1 MVAQEES
8 GMNWYCV
15 HSALRSVEADWLIVP
30 VMEEGPTS
38 AAQEFDELSGGLIS
52 RLRESG
58 DVKGKLAEL
67 VPLLAG
73 PYGSAKRVLLVGLG
87 KAEELDRRSLYRAGF
102 AAGKHVASR
111 KHQRIALAIPELPGP
126 LNWQDAVLGLGTGLY
141 AAYRGPGIRQSQP
154 SRQPPEETLLV
165 APSSA
170 PLDLV
175 TGTARRAEIEG
186 QAIHL
191 ARDLVNE
198 PPCDLYP
205 ETFARRAELV
215 GQSAGVECI
224 IWDEKQLVAER
235 MGCLLGVAQGSARP
249 PRVVILRYRH
259 GGDKPTLALL
269 GKGVTFDS
277 GGLSLK
283 TNEQMQ
289 DMKGD
294 MAGAAAVLAAVR
306 AIAELRLPVN
316 VLGLLALVEN
326 MPSGNALKL
335 GDVLRARN
343 GKTVEVLNT
352 DAEGRLILADI
363 LCYAVEQGSAYLLDL
378 ATLTGACMV
387 ALGTEVAG
395 LMANNEP
402 WAERVRQAAVCA
414 GEQVWPLPMFR
425 EYADLLRSQV
435 ADVKNVGG
443 RYAGAITAAKFLEH
457 FVGNK
462 PWVHL
467 DIAGPAWASE
477 DGPTRDAGGTG
488 FGVRTIVELAH
499 RYAQEA

>member
-1 MVAQEES
+1 MKWSSVQSQLHSIES
-8 GMNWYCV
+8 
-15 HSALRSVEADWLIVP
+15 DWLIVP
-30 VMEEGPTS
+30 VLEDGVTGP
-38 AAQEFDELSGGLIS
+38 AQELDQITQGLIT

-58 DVKGKLAEL
+58 DWRAKSAEL
-67 VPLLAG
+67 LPLVTG
-73 PYGSAKRVLLVGLG
+73 PYGLAKRVLLVGVG
-87 KAEELDRRSLYRAGF
+87 KAEEMDRRVLYRAGF
-102 AAGKHVASR
+102 AAGKHVAAR
-111 KHQRIALAIPELPGP
+111 KQQRVAVALPEPAP
-126 LNWQDAVLGLGTGLY
+126 RMSWSDVVLGMGTGLY
-141 AAYRGPGIRQSQP
+141 AAYRSPGIRQSQP
-154 SRQPPEETLLV
+154 DRYPPDETLLV
-165 APSSA
+165 APPQA
-170 PLDLV
+170 PLDV
-175 TGTARRAEIEG
+175 VQSATRRAQAEG
-186 QAIHL
+186 RAIQL
-191 ARDLVNE
+191 ARELVNE

-215 GQSAGVECI
+215 SQSVGVECTV
-224 IWDEKQLVAER
+224 WDEKQLVAER
-235 MGCLLGVAQGSARP
+235 MGCLLGVAQGSFRQ
-249 PRVVILRYRH
+249 PRVVVLRYRQ

-294 MAGAAAVLAAVR
+294 MAGAAAVLAAVQ

-316 VLGLLALVEN
+316 ILGLMALVEN

-335 GDVLRARN
+335 GDVLKARN
-343 GKTVEVLNT
+343 GKTVEILNT

-363 LCYAVEQGSAYLLDL
+363 LCYAVEQNAAHLVDL

-395 LMANNEP
+395 LMSNNEQ
-402 WAERVRQAAVCA
+402 WAERVRQAAVSA

-425 EYADLLRSQV
+425 EYADLLRSHV
-435 ADVKNVGG
+435 ADIKNIGG

-457 FVGNK
+457 FVADK

-467 DIAGPAWASE
+467 DIAGPAWAGD
-477 DGPTRDAGGTG
+477 DGPTRDTGGTG
-488 FGVRTIVELAH
+488 FGVRTLVELAH
-499 RYAQEA
+499 RYAQEN

>member
-1 MVAQEES
+1 MRWTCVS
-8 GMNWYCV
+8 G
-15 HSALRSVEADWLIVP
+15 SLRPIEADWLIVP
-30 VMEEGPTS
+30 VLEDATGS
-38 AAQEFDELSGGLIS
+38 AAQEFNELANGLLT

-58 DVKGKLAEL
+58 DARGKLAET
-67 VPLLAG
+67 VPLFAG
-73 PYGSAKRVLLVGLG
+73 PYGSAKRVLLLGLG

-102 AAGKHVASR
+102 AAGKYVSSR
-111 KHQRIALAIPELPGP
+111 KHHRIALAIPEPVGQLT
-126 LNWQDAVLGLGTGLY
+126 WADMILGLGTGLY
-141 AAYRGPGIRQSQP
+141 AAYRGPGIRQTQP
-154 SRQPPEETLLV
+154 DRHPPEETWLIVSSQAPGEV
-165 APSSA
+165 A
-170 PLDLV
+170 
-175 TGTARRAEIEG
+175 TATLRRVEIEG
-186 QAIHL
+186 RAIQL

-215 GQSAGVECI
+215 CQSAGIECT
-224 IWDEKQLVAER
+224 IWDEKQLLAER

-249 PRVVILRYRH
+249 PRVVILRYRN

-294 MAGAAAVLAAVR
+294 MAGAAAVLAAVQ

-326 MPSGNALKL
+326 MPSGQALKL

-343 GKTVEVLNT
+343 GKTVEILNT

-363 LCYAVEQGSAYLLDL
+363 LCYAVEQNAEHLLDL

-395 LMANNEP
+395 LMSNNET
-402 WAERVRQAAVCA
+402 WAQRVRESATRA
-414 GEQVWPLPMFR
+414 GEQVWPLPMFK
-425 EYADLLRSQV
+425 EYAELLRSHV

-457 FVGNK
+457 FVADK
-462 PWVHL
+462 PWAHL
-467 DIAGPAWASE
+467 DIAGPAWASD

-488 FGVRTIVELAH
+488 FGVRTLVELAH
-499 RYAQEA
+499 RYPPQS

>member
-1 MVAQEES
+1 MH
-8 GMNWYCV
+8 WTCV
-15 HSALRSVEADWLIVP
+15 TGSLRPIEADWLIVP
-30 VMEEGPTS
+30 VLENGLTS
-38 AAQEFDELSGGLIS
+38 AAQEINEITGGLVT

-58 DVKGKLAEL
+58 DLRGKLAEILPL
-67 VPLLAG
+67 VAG
-73 PYGSAKRVLLVGLG
+73 PYASANRLLLLGLG
-87 KAEELDRRSLYRAGF
+87 KGEEVDRRSLYRAGF
-102 AAGKHVASR
+102 AAGKFVASR
-111 KHQRIALAIPELPGP
+111 KHARIALAVPEPTGR
-126 LNWQDAVLGLGTGLY
+126 LNWWDMILGLGTGLY
-141 AAYRGPGIRQSQP
+141 AAYRGPGIRQAQP
-154 SRQPPEETLLV
+154 DRQPPDETVLV
-165 APSSA
+165 APVSA
-170 PLDLV
+170 PQEQLESA
-175 TGTARRAEIEG
+175 TRRAEVEG
-186 QAIHL
+186 RAIQL

-215 GQSAGVECI
+215 SQSAGVECT
-224 IWDEKQLVAER
+224 IWDEKQLLAER

-259 GGDKPTLALL
+259 AGDKPTLALL

-294 MAGAAAVLAAVR
+294 MAGAAAVLAAVQ

-326 MPSGNALKL
+326 MPSGQALKL
-335 GDVLRARN
+335 GDVLKARN
-343 GKTVEVLNT
+343 GKTVEILNT

-363 LCYAVEQGSAYLLDL
+363 LCYAVEQNAAHLLDL

-395 LMANNEP
+395 LMSNNEP
-402 WAERVRQAAVCA
+402 WAERVRQSASAA
-414 GEQVWPLPMFR
+414 GEQVWPLPMFK
-425 EYADLLRSQV
+425 EYAELLRSHV

-457 FVGNK
+457 FVADK
-462 PWVHL
+462 PWAHL
-467 DIAGPAWASE
+467 DIAGPAWAAD

-488 FGVRTIVELAH
+488 FGVRTLVELAH
-499 RYAQEA
+499 RYAQES

>member
-1 MVAQEES
+1 MKWQCIQA
-8 GMNWYCV
+8 G
-15 HSALRSVEADWLIVP
+15 LRSVEADWLIVP
-30 VMEEGPTS
+30 VYEEGLTGP
-38 AAQEFDELSGGLIS
+38 AQELELLTGGLVS

-58 DVKGKLAEL
+58 DLRGKFGEL
-67 VPLLAG
+67 LPLLSG
-73 PYGSAKRVLLVGLG
+73 PYESAKRVLIVGLG
-87 KAEELDRRSLYRAGF
+87 KAEDTERRTLYRVGF
-102 AAGKHVASR
+102 AAGKYVAAR
-111 KHQRIALAIPELPGP
+111 KHQRVALALPEPSGR
-126 LNWQDAVLGLGTGLY
+126 LNWTDVTLGMGTGLY
-141 AAYRGPGIRQSQP
+141 AAYRGPGIRQAQP
-154 SRQPPEETLLV
+154 DRQAPEETLLL
-165 APSSA
+165 APPHA
-170 PLDLV
+170 PQDI
-175 TGTARRAEIEG
+175 THHAAQRAEIEG
-186 QAIHL
+186 RAIQL
-191 ARDLVNE
+191 ARELVNE

-205 ETFARRAELV
+205 ETFAHRAELIS
-215 GQSAGVECI
+215 QSIGVECSV
-224 IWDEKQLVAER
+224 WDEKQIVAER

-249 PRVVILRYRH
+249 PRVVILRYRQ

-294 MAGAAAVLAAVR
+294 MAGAAAVLAAIQ

-326 MPSGNALKL
+326 MPSGHALKL

-343 GKTVEVLNT
+343 GKTVEILNT

-363 LCYAVEQGSAYLLDL
+363 LCYAVEQNAAHLLDL

-387 ALGTEVAG
+387 ALGTDVAG
-395 LMANNEP
+395 LMSNNEP
-402 WAERVRQAAVCA
+402 WGERVRQAAWTA
-414 GEQVWPLPMFR
+414 GEPVWPLPMFR

-457 FVGNK
+457 FVADK

-477 DGPTRDAGGTG
+477 DGPMRDAGGTG
-488 FGVRTIVELAH
+488 FGVRAIVELAH
-499 RYAQEA
+499 RYAQES